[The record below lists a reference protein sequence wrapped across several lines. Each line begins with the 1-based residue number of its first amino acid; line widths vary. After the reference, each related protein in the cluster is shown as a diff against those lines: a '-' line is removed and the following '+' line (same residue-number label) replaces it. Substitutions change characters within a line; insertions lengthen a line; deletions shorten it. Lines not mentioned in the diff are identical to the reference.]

1 MNYKIEG
8 ALRKN
13 KITFIFAAVLWLL
26 LAIVFVMPIAYGWS
40 VAENEAILTGGKF
53 SINTFSAAVGEKIAQ
68 PFQNIQELGSYWNSF
83 ISLLWKYTLAFLGV
97 VIIGLIRTAPK
108 SKYQDI
114 EHGSSDWC
122 EHGEQYRVL
131 SPKKGIILSEGNY
144 LPVDKRGN
152 VNVLVVGRIRFW

>member
-13 KITFIFAAVLWLL
+13 KKTFIFAAILWLF
-26 LAIVFVMPIAYGWS
+26 LAIVFVMPIAYGWE
-40 VAENEAILTGGKF
+40 VASAGEKF
-53 SINTFSAAVGEKIAQ
+53 SMNTFSATVGERISQ
-68 PFQNIQELGSYWNSF
+68 PFLNIKDLGSYWGSF
-83 ISLLWKYTLAFLGV
+83 ISLLWKYSLGFLAIV
-97 VIIGLIRTAPK
+97 VIGLIRTAPK

-122 EHGEQYRVL
+122 ERGEQFKVL
-131 SPKKGIILSEGNY
+131 SPKKGLILAEGNY

-152 VNVLVVGRIRFW
+152 VNILVVGRIRCW

>member
-1 MNYKIEG
+1 
-8 ALRKN
+8 
-13 KITFIFAAVLWLL
+13 
-26 LAIVFVMPIAYGWS
+26 MPIAYGWNQ
-40 VAENEAILTGGKF
+40 AMNDAK
-53 SINTFSAAVGEKIAQ
+53 AVGGTISLNNFAGIVGERISQ
-68 PFQNIQELGSYWNSF
+68 PFANIKELGSYWNPF
-83 ISLLWKYTLAFLGV
+83 ISLFWKYSLGFLAI
-97 VIIGLIRTAPK
+97 VIIGLVRTAPK

-152 VNVLVVGRIRFW
+152 VNVLVVGRIWCW

>member
-8 ALRKN
+8 ALNKN
-13 KITFIFAAVLWLL
+13 KKTFIFAVVLWLL
-26 LAIVFVMPIAYGWS
+26 LTIVFVMPVAYGW
-40 VAENEAILTGGKF
+40 NETMQEAATQGSKISFNTLSA
-53 SINTFSAAVGEKIAQ
+53 SIGNRMSQ
-68 PFQNIQELGSYWNSF
+68 PFLNIKELGSYWDSF
-83 ISLLWKYTLAFLGV
+83 ISLLWKFTLGFIAII
-97 VIIGLIRTAPK
+97 IIGLVRTAPK

-152 VNVLVVGRIRFW
+152 VNVLVVGRIRCW

>member
-8 ALRKN
+8 ALKKN
-13 KITFIFAAVLWLL
+13 KKTFIFAVVLWLL
-26 LAIVFVMPIAYGWS
+26 LTIVFVMPVAYGW
-40 VAENEAILTGGKF
+40 NEAMQEAAIQGGKISF
-53 SINTFSAAVGEKIAQ
+53 NTLSASIGTRMSQ
-68 PFQNIQELGSYWNSF
+68 PFLNIKELGSYWDSF
-83 ISLLWKYTLAFLGV
+83 ISLLWKFTLGFIAII
-97 VIIGLIRTAPK
+97 IIGLVRTAPK

-152 VNVLVVGRIRFW
+152 VNVLVVGRIRCW

>member
-13 KITFIFAAVLWLL
+13 KKTFIFAAILWLF
-26 LAIVFVMPIAYGWS
+26 LAIVFVMPIACGWE
-40 VAENEAILTGGKF
+40 VANAGEKF
-53 SINTFSAAVGEKIAQ
+53 SMNTFTATVGERVAQ
-68 PFQNIQELGSYWNSF
+68 PFLNIKELGSYWGSF
-83 ISLLWKYTLAFLGV
+83 ISLLWKYTLGFLGIIV
-97 VIIGLIRTAPK
+97 IGLVRTAPK
-108 SKYQDI
+108 TKYQDI

-122 EHGEQYRVL
+122 EHGEQFRVL
-131 SPKKGIILSEGNY
+131 SPKKGLILAEGNY

>member
-13 KITFIFAAVLWLL
+13 KKTFIFAFILWLL
-26 LAIVFVMPIAYGWS
+26 IAIVFVMPLACGWT
-40 VAENEAILTGGKF
+40 EAVRQATMTGGKI
-53 SINTFSAAVGEKIAQ
+53 SLNTLTSAIGDRLSQ
-68 PFQNIQELGSYWNSF
+68 PFLNIKELGSYWSPF
-83 ISLLWKYTLAFLGV
+83 ISLLWKYTLGFIV
-97 VIIGLIRTAPK
+97 IVIIGLVRTAPK

-122 EHGEQYRVL
+122 EHGEQFRVL
-131 SPKKGIILSEGNY
+131 SPKKGLILAEGNY

-152 VNVLVVGRIRFW
+152 VNVLVVGRIWCW

>member
-13 KITFIFAAVLWLL
+13 KKTFIFAIILWLF
-26 LAIVFVMPIAYGWS
+26 LAIVFVMPIAYGWNEAMNQ
-40 VAENEAILTGGKF
+40 VAEGGKF
-53 SINTFSAAVGEKIAQ
+53 SFNTLSTAVGERISQ
-68 PFQNIQELGSYWNSF
+68 PFLNIAELGSYWDSF
-83 ISLLWKYTLAFLGV
+83 ISLLWKYTLAFIV
-97 VIIGLIRTAPK
+97 IIIIGLVRTAPK

-122 EHGEQYRVL
+122 QHGEQFRVL
-131 SPKKGIILSEGNY
+131 SPKKGLILAEGNY

-152 VNVLVVGRIRFW
+152 VNILVVGRIWCW

>member
-13 KITFIFAAVLWLL
+13 KKTFIFAAILWLF
-26 LAIVFVMPIAYGWS
+26 LAIVFVMPIAYGWE
-40 VAENEAILTGGKF
+40 VASAGEKF
-53 SINTFSAAVGEKIAQ
+53 SINTFSATVGERIAQ
-68 PFQNIQELGSYWNSF
+68 PFLNIKDLGSYWGSF
-83 ISLLWKYTLAFLGV
+83 ISLLWKYSLGFLAIV
-97 VIIGLIRTAPK
+97 VIGLIRTAPK

-122 EHGEQYRVL
+122 ERGEQFKVL
-131 SPKKGIILSEGNY
+131 SPKKGLILAEGNY

-152 VNVLVVGRIRFW
+152 VNILVVGRIRCW

>member
-13 KITFIFAAVLWLL
+13 KKTFILAFVLWLF
-26 LAIVFVMPIAYGWS
+26 LAIVFIMPIACGWETA
-40 VAENEAILTGGKF
+40 VREAEMTGGKF
-53 SINTFSAAVGEKIAQ
+53 SMNTFTGTVGQRIAQ
-68 PFQNIQELGSYWNSF
+68 PFLNIQELGSYWGPF
-83 ISLLWKYTLAFLGV
+83 VSLLWKYTLGFL
-97 VIIGLIRTAPK
+97 VIVIVGLVKTATK

-122 EHGEQYRVL
+122 EHGEQFKVL
-131 SPKKGIILSEGNY
+131 SSKKGLILAEGNY

-152 VNVLVVGRIRFW
+152 VNILVVGRIRCW

>member
-13 KITFIFAAVLWLL
+13 KKTFIFAAILWLF
-26 LAIVFVMPIAYGWS
+26 LAIVFIMPIACGWDMA
-40 VAENEAILTGGKF
+40 VKEAASTGGKF
-53 SINTFSAAVGEKIAQ
+53 SINTFSAAIGTRIAQ
-68 PFQNIQELGSYWNSF
+68 PFLNIKELGSYWGAF
-83 ISLLWKYTLAFLGV
+83 ISLLWKYTLGFLGIIV
-97 VIIGLIRTAPK
+97 IGLVRTAPK

-122 EHGEQYRVL
+122 QRGEQFKVL
-131 SPKKGIILSEGNY
+131 SPKKGLILAEGNY

-152 VNVLVVGRIRFW
+152 VNILVVGRIRCW